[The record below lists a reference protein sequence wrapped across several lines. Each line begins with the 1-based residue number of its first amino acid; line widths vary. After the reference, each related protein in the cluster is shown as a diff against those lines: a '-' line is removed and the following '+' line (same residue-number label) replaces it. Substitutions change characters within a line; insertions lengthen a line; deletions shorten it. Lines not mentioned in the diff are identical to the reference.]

1 MKKTLFSLI
10 LLVVTT
16 LFYSCS
22 TKVDLYAEYKDIPVI
37 YGLLDI
43 TQDTNYVK
51 IVRAFSGSNETSINA
66 NEVALIA
73 DSCNYP
79 GKLKAYIFRYKNTYG
94 NEYEFDDSLRLDTI
108 TIHNKEQGVFYA
120 PNQKVYFAKS
130 NQSNW
135 NTGFFRPNVG
145 SRRYKY
151 KLLIYKGNDT
161 ITSETGLV
169 GGEDF
174 RLVTTSVTFTST
186 PNDKTGKISFKSADN
201 GKMYDVSFQFNYSEK
216 KHGVVTEKYVRH
228 SFGSHNLD
236 EYEYED
242 GIYYTTYQQN
252 LLFNL
257 LASAIGNDTV
267 NVERYIGDFT
277 VSLAAGGEDLYN
289 YVQVNAPSGGFS
301 QTIPD
306 YTNINGGYGVFSSRM
321 NLVNSVHLSAKT
333 QTDLIGMPWGF
344 KQRN

>member
-1 MKKTLFSLI
+1 MKKTFFFLI
-10 LLVVTT
+10 LLVLTT

-37 YGLLDI
+37 YGLLDV

-51 IVRAFSGSNETSINA
+51 IVRAFSGSNEASINA

-79 GKLKAYIFRYKNTYG
+79 GKLDAYICRYRNTYG
-94 NEYEFDDSLRLDTI
+94 YEYVFEDSIKLDTL
-108 TIHNKEQGVFYA
+108 TIHNKEEGVFYA
-120 PNQKVYFAKS
+120 PTQKVYFAKS
-130 NQSNW
+130 DQSNW
-135 NTGFFRPNVG
+135 NTGFFKPNVG
-145 SRRYKY
+145 SKRYRYKLVVY
-151 KLLIYKGNDT
+151 KDNDT
-161 ITSETGLV
+161 VTAETGLV

-174 RLVTTSVTFTST
+174 RLVTTSVTFVST

-201 GKMYDVSFQFNYSEK
+201 GEVYDLSFQFNYSEK
-216 KHGVVTEKYVRH
+216 KQGVITDKYVKY

-236 EYEYED
+236 EYEYDE
-242 GIYYTTYQQN
+242 GIYYTYYDQN

-257 LASAIGNDTV
+257 LASAIGTDTI

-277 VSLAAGGEDLYN
+277 ITLAAGGEELYN
-289 YVQVNAPSGGFS
+289 YIQVNAPSGGFS

-321 NLVNSVHLSAKT
+321 NLTNKVNLSAKT
-333 QTDLIGMPWGF
+333 QTDLLGMPWGF
-344 KQRN
+344 RQRN